1 MSGGASTV
9 KVSDLCFFLMK
20 NFFSVTENF
29 ELHCYE
35 LRFYDARMNRDGQ
48 HLSVFFV

>member
-1 MSGGASTV
+1 MGVLTV
-9 KVSDLCFFLMK
+9 KVSALCFFLMK

-35 LRFYDARMNRDGQ
+35 LRF
-48 HLSVFFV
+48 L